1 MYEHKSKPLISHGQ
15 FALRI
20 AIHISIAIGVVIIA
34 LGIGILGYHVLESL
48 SWVDSLENAAMI
60 LGGMGPINVLQTDA
74 GKIFA
79 SCYALFSGLV
89 FMLVFGIIS
98 APALH
103 RLIHRFHLDDEN
115 R

>member
-1 MYEHKSKPLISHGQ
+1 MYEHKSKPLISRGK

-34 LGIGILGYHVLESL
+34 LGIGILGYHLLESL
-48 SWVDSLENAAMI
+48 SWIDSLENAAMI
-60 LGGMGPINVLQTDA
+60 LGGMGPVSELHSDG

-79 SCYALFSGLV
+79 ACYALFAGLV
-89 FMLVFGIIS
+89 FILVFGIVS

-103 RLIHRFHLDDEN
+103 RLIHHFHLDDESS
-115 R
+115 